1 MSTTFFHDA
10 DIALE
15 TIEEGRVTRK
25 IKAHG
30 GSMMAVEV
38 MFTAGAIGYEHR
50 HVHEQVCYCLSGEFE
65 FTIEGEKAVVRA
77 GDSLYVPGG
86 AEHGT
91 RCLEGGHLLDVFT
104 PQREDFLK
112 NTTED
117 A

>member
-1 MSTTFFHDA
+1 MMSTSFFHDA

-30 GSMMAVEV
+30 GSLMAVEV

-50 HVHEQVCYCLSGEFE
+50 HVHEQVCYCLAGEFE
-65 FTIEGEKAVVRA
+65 FTIEGQKTRLKA
-77 GDSLYVPGG
+77 GDSVYVPSSVLHG
-86 AEHGT
+86 AL
-91 RCLEGGHLLDVFT
+91 CLSEGRLLDIFT

-112 NTTED
+112 K
-117 A
+117 